1 MSLTSG
7 RMELYILVL
16 LASVSYLNKHERGA
30 LTRSIKSLPVP
41 IAGCCYGNAN
51 FKPQS
56 PPVILNPLKF
66 LLFINEQFSSIIAQF
81 LALKISGFIL
91 LLFFKL
97 SYLLPGYGPRTT
109 IV

>member
-51 FKPQS
+51 LKPQS
-56 PPVILNPLKF
+56 PPVILNPLEF
-66 LLFINEQFSSIIAQF
+66 LLFINEQFPSIIAQF
-81 LALKISGFIL
+81 LALKFSASFYCY
-91 LLFFKL
+91 FL
-97 SYLLPGYGPRTT
+97 SSATFYQDIDPVLQ
-109 IV
+109 